1 MDTSNIGVIFDY
13 LPRLLQGA
21 LLTLAVAVTSFIFS
35 FIIGMIGAQMRLS
48 RFAFIRWIASAY
60 SSILR
65 GVPELVWMLLLFFDY
80 LPRLLQGALLTLAV
94 AVTSF
99 IFSFIIGMI
108 GAQMRLSRFAFIRW
122 IASAYSSIL
131 RGVPEL
137 VWMLLL
143 FFGIQMWLN
152 QWTDYLGW
160 GLLEIDPF
168 TAGVLVLSLIYGAYF
183 TETIRG
189 AIMAIPVGQMEAGMA
204 YGMNAWQIFR
214 RITFPLMM
222 RFALP
227 GIRNN
232 WLALSKATAVVS
244 IIGLEDVV
252 RIANQAGAAEHQS
265 LLFNLCAAAV
275 FLLITIA
282 SLYLFK
288 YWDGTYRKGIVEVRY
303 E

>member
-1 MDTSNIGVIFDY
+1 MDTSNIGVI
-13 LPRLLQGA
+13 
-21 LLTLAVAVTSFIFS
+21 
-35 FIIGMIGAQMRLS
+35 
-48 RFAFIRWIASAY
+48 
-60 SSILR
+60 
-65 GVPELVWMLLLFFDY
+65 FDY

-152 QWTDYLGW
+152 QWTDYLCW

>member
-1 MDTSNIGVIFDY
+1 MDTSNIGVIFEY
-13 LPRLLQGA
+13 LPRLFQGA
-21 LLTLAVAVTSFIFS
+21 LLTLAVAATSFFFS
-35 FIIGMIGAQMRLS
+35 FVIGMIGAQMRLS
-48 RFAFIRWIASAY
+48 RFAWVRA
-60 SSILR
+60 
-65 GVPELVWMLLLFFDY
+65 
-80 LPRLLQGALLTLAV
+80 
-94 AVTSF
+94 
-99 IFSFIIGMI
+99 
-108 GAQMRLSRFAFIRW
+108 

-152 QWTDYLGW
+152 QWTEYLGF
-160 GLLEIDPF
+160 GLIEINPF

-189 AIMAIPVGQMEAGMA
+189 AIMAIPPGQMEAGMA
-204 YGMNAWQIFR
+204 YGMSDWQILR

-265 LLFNLCAAAV
+265 LLFNLCAAVA

-282 SLYLFK
+282 SLYFFK
-288 YWDGTYRKGIVEVRY
+288 YLDRTYRKGIVEVRY

>member
-1 MDTSNIGVIFDY
+1 MDTPNIILQY

-21 LLTLAVAVTSFIFS
+21 LLTLEVAVMSFVFS
-35 FIIGMIGAQMRLS
+35 FIIGMIGAQMRMS
-48 RFAFIRWIASAY
+48 RFAVVRSISTVYSA
-60 SSILR
+60 
-65 GVPELVWMLLLFFDY
+65 V
-80 LPRLLQGALLTLAV
+80 
-94 AVTSF
+94 
-99 IFSFIIGMI
+99 
-108 GAQMRLSRFAFIRW
+108 
-122 IASAYSSIL
+122 L

-152 QWTDYLGW
+152 QWTEYLGF
-160 GLLEIDPF
+160 GFMEIDPF

-183 TETIRG
+183 TETMRG
-189 AIMAIPVGQMEAGMA
+189 AIMAIPQGQMEAGMA
-204 YGMNAWQIFR
+204 YGMNAWQIFS

-227 GIRNN
+227 GIKNN

-282 SLYLFK
+282 SLGLFK
-288 YWDGTYRKGIVEVRY
+288 YLDKTYRKGIVEVRY

>member
-1 MDTSNIGVIFDY
+1 METSNIIVQY

-21 LLTLAVAVTSFIFS
+21 MLTMAVAVMSFVFS
-35 FIIGMIGAQMRLS
+35 FFIGLIGAQMRMS
-48 RFAFIRWIASAY
+48 RFAWVRAIATAY
-60 SSILR
+60 S
-65 GVPELVWMLLLFFDY
+65 
-80 LPRLLQGALLTLAV
+80 AV
-94 AVTSF
+94 
-99 IFSFIIGMI
+99 
-108 GAQMRLSRFAFIRW
+108 
-122 IASAYSSIL
+122 L

-152 QWTDYLGW
+152 QWTEYLGF
-160 GLLEIDPF
+160 GFVEIDPF

-183 TETIRG
+183 TETMRG
-189 AIMAIPVGQMEAGMA
+189 AIMAIPAGQMEAGSA
-204 YGMNAWQIFR
+204 YGMNAWQIFI

-227 GIRNN
+227 GIKNN
-232 WLALSKATAVVS
+232 WLALSKATAVLS

-265 LLFNLCAAAV
+265 LLFNLCSAVV
-275 FLLITIA
+275 FLLITSA
-282 SLYLFK
+282 SLMLFK
-288 YWDGTYRKGIVEVRY
+288 YLDKTYRKGIVEVRY

>member
-1 MDTSNIGVIFDY
+1 MD
-13 LPRLLQGA
+13 Q
-21 LLTLAVAVTSFIFS
+21 
-35 FIIGMIGAQMRLS
+35 
-48 RFAFIRWIASAY
+48 
-60 SSILR
+60 
-65 GVPELVWMLLLFFDY
+65 
-80 LPRLLQGALLTLAV
+80 
-94 AVTSF
+94 
-99 IFSFIIGMI
+99 
-108 GAQMRLSRFAFIRW
+108 
-122 IASAYSSIL
+122 
-131 RGVPEL
+131 
-137 VWMLLL
+137 
-143 FFGIQMWLN
+143 
-152 QWTDYLGW
+152 YLGF
-160 GLLEIDPF
+160 GLIEINPF

-189 AIMAIPVGQMEAGMA
+189 AIMAIPPGQMEAGMA
-204 YGMNAWQIFR
+204 YGMSDWQILR

-265 LLFNLCAAAV
+265 LLFNLCAAVA

-288 YWDGTYRKGIVEVRY
+288 YLDRTYRKGIVEVRY

>member
-1 MDTSNIGVIFDY
+1 MDASNIGVVVEY

-35 FIIGMIGAQMRLS
+35 FLIGLVGAQMRLS
-48 RFAFIRWIASAY
+48 RYAPIRWFSSAY
-60 SSILR
+60 S
-65 GVPELVWMLLLFFDY
+65 
-80 LPRLLQGALLTLAV
+80 A
-94 AVTSF
+94 
-99 IFSFIIGMI
+99 
-108 GAQMRLSRFAFIRW
+108 
-122 IASAYSSIL
+122 IL

-152 QWTDYLGW
+152 QWTDYLGL

-183 TETIRG
+183 TETMRG
-189 AIMAIPVGQMEAGMA
+189 AILAIPHGQMEAGMA
-204 YGMNAWQIFR
+204 YGMSPFQILR

-227 GIRNN
+227 GIKNN

-265 LLFNLCAAAV
+265 LLFNLCSAAV
-275 FLLITIA
+275 FLLITMG
-282 SLYLFK
+282 SLSLFK
-288 YWDGTYRKGIVEVRY
+288 YLDKAYRKGIVEVRY